1 MEKYDVVVL
10 GAGITGLIASYY
22 ATDEGFKTALIA
34 PEIPSIVSTKKSVG
48 IITRQLYTKKEIN
61 LAGETIKILFEVL
74 PNIYRVMYSRDFIT
88 IEEEKTAFQDFR
100 FYRKTIHDVDIYYYG
115 ETPDKFDVINL
126 AVGEAI
132 LHTKQDVMLDTEAT
146 MNNIYSVVKN
156 RTGLTEYRLKAEK
169 LERTGSTEY
178 TVYLENGEA
187 LGAKNVIL
195 AMGSWNKY
203 FLENNRIYLPVAT
216 YACIAVRFEVDGEIP
231 ISGSDEVNYMY
242 WMVEE
247 DTVVAGE
254 YYQSVPIIR
263 PDRLDLVELENKD
276 KTVRRA
282 LMDRFKSVKDL
293 RLKEYI
299 VGPCSVP
306 LGKRP
311 LFKEV
316 MNNVFLIDGMAGY
329 GFTLGPALA
338 KEAISL
344 VSQRMG

>member
-22 ATDEGFKTALIA
+22 ATEEGFKTALVA
-34 PEIPSIVSTKKSVG
+34 PEIPSEVSSKKSVG
-48 IITRQLYTKKEIN
+48 IITRQLYTKKEIL
-61 LAGETIKILFEVL
+61 LATESINILFEVL
-74 PNIYRVMYSRDFIT
+74 PNIYRVMYSREFIT

-100 FYRKTIHDVDIYYYG
+100 FYRKTMYDVDIYYYG
-115 ETPDKFDVINL
+115 EVPEKFDMINISM
-126 AVGEAI
+126 GEAI
-132 LHTKQDVMLDTEAT
+132 LHTKNDVMLDTETA
-146 MNNIYSVVKN
+146 MNHLYSVVKN
-156 RTGLTEYRLKAEK
+156 KSGLTEYNLRAEK
-169 LERTGSTEY
+169 LDRESASEY
-178 TVYLENGEA
+178 VILLENGEKI
-187 LGAKNVIL
+187 GAKNVIL

-231 ISGSDEVNYMY
+231 VSGSDEINYMY
-242 WMVEE
+242 WMVED

-263 PDRLDLVELENKD
+263 PDRMDLVELENKD
-276 KTVRRA
+276 KTVKRS
-282 LMDRFKSVKDL
+282 LLDRFKSVKDL
-293 RLKEYI
+293 KFKEFI